1 MEDEI
6 FDAPLQAIFGCSYQD
21 RTQTGVVDAD
31 YTECAAVEPEEDLV
45 DAASVDSAK
54 VTLGHAALY
63 AGLCALVWWWMLK
76 GLMAQVIAIPCMVIC
91 AILLGYRVGF
101 HRHG

>member
-6 FDAPLQAIFGCSYQD
+6 FDKPLQAIFGCRYQD
-21 RTQTGVVDAD
+21 CTQTGVVDAA
-31 YTECAAVEPEEDLV
+31 YTECVPAEPEEDTI
-45 DAASVDSAK
+45 DAAVVDNAK

-91 AILLGYRVGF
+91 AILLGYRVG
-101 HRHG
+101 RHCHG

>member
-6 FDAPLQAIFGCSYQD
+6 FDKPLQAIFGCRYQD
-21 RTQTGVVDAD
+21 CTQPGVVDAA
-31 YTECAAVEPEEDLV
+31 YTECVTADREDTAVV
-45 DAASVDSAK
+45 DNAK
-54 VTLGHAALY
+54 VTLGHAVLY
-63 AGLCALVWWWMLK
+63 ACLCALVWWWMLR

-91 AILLGYRVGF
+91 AILLGYRVGC